1 MHVSPTLPHIQV
13 SDVSKSFD
21 DGSERLTALDG
32 VSLSVAHG
40 EFVTL
45 LGPSGCGKT
54 TLLRLIGGLTEPTS
68 GEIRIAGR
76 TPAEAQARKELGF
89 VFQEPSLLPWRT
101 VSRNVRLPLEVNRQN
116 GSSSH
121 PEVDDLLRLVGLERY
136 AGYYPNQLSG
146 GMQQRVALARALA
159 VGASLML
166 MDEPFGALDEITR
179 ESMRYELLR
188 VWEADKKTVV
198 FVTHSIAEAVT
209 LSDRVVIL
217 SSQPGRVSGAIQVDL
232 PRPRRRSMEREP
244 EFLRYSAL
252 LHEQLAQGN
261 QAERA
266 GFG

>member
-1 MHVSPTLPHIQV
+1 MDRSPTLPHIQV
-13 SDVSKSFD
+13 IDLSKSFD
-21 DGSERLTALDG
+21 DGAERLTALDG
-32 VSLSVAHG
+32 VSLSVARG

-68 GEIRIAGR
+68 GEIRITGR

-101 VSRNVRLPLEVNRQN
+101 VSRNVRLPLEVNRNN

-136 AGYYPNQLSG
+136 AGFYPNQLSG

-188 VWEADKKTVV
+188 VWEADRKTVV
-198 FVTHSIAEAVT
+198 FVTHSIAEAGHAVRQGR
-209 LSDRVVIL
+209 DAVRAAG
-217 SSQPGRVSGAIQVDL
+217 SSERRGPHRSAASSPPQHGA
-232 PRPRRRSMEREP
+232 
-244 EFLRYSAL
+244 
-252 LHEQLAQGN
+252 
-261 QAERA
+261 RA
-266 GFG
+266 GVPAVLGTAA

>member
-1 MHVSPTLPHIQV
+1 M
-13 SDVSKSFD
+13 SKSFD

-32 VSLSVAHG
+32 VSLNVAHG

-68 GEIRIAGR
+68 GDIRIAGR
-76 TPAEAQARKELGF
+76 TPTEAQARKELGF

-101 VSRNVRLPLEVNRQN
+101 VSRNVRLPLEVNRRNDSRNQAQ
-116 GSSSH
+116 
-121 PEVDDLLRLVGLERY
+121 VDDLLQLVGLERY

-146 GMQQRVALARALA
+146 GMLQRVALARALA
-159 VGASLML
+159 VGASLLL

-188 VWEADKKTVV
+188 VWEADRKTVV

-209 LSDRVVIL
+209 LSDRVVML
-217 SSQPGRVSGAIQVDL
+217 SSQPGRVSGVIHIDL

-244 EFLRYSAL
+244 EFLRYSGL
-252 LHEQLAQGN
+252 LHDLLVQGN
-261 QAERA
+261 RAERA
-266 GFG
+266 GVG

>member
-1 MHVSPTLPHIQV
+1 M
-13 SDVSKSFD
+13 SKSFD

-32 VSLSVAHG
+32 VSLNVAHG

-68 GEIRIAGR
+68 GDIRIAGR
-76 TPAEAQARKELGF
+76 TPTEAQARKELGF

-101 VSRNVRLPLEVNRQN
+101 VSRNVRLPLEVNRRNDSGNQ
-116 GSSSH
+116 SH
-121 PEVDDLLRLVGLERY
+121 VGDLLRLVGLERY

-146 GMQQRVALARALA
+146 GMLQRVALARALA
-159 VGASLML
+159 VGASLLL

-188 VWEADKKTVV
+188 VWEADRKTVV

-209 LSDRVVIL
+209 LSDRVVAL
-217 SSQPGRVSGAIQVDL
+217 SSQPGRVSEVVHIDL

-244 EFLRYSAL
+244 EFLRYSGL
-252 LHEQLAQGN
+252 LHDLLVQGN
-261 QAERA
+261 RAERA
-266 GFG
+266 GVG

>member
-1 MHVSPTLPHIQV
+1 MDRTPTLPHIQV
-13 SDVSKSFD
+13 IDLSKSFD
-21 DGSERLTALDG
+21 DGAERLTALDG

-76 TPAEAQARKELGF
+76 TPTEAQARKELGF

-101 VSRNVRLPLEVNRQN
+101 VSRNVRLPLEVNRRNDSGNQ
-116 GSSSH
+116 SH
-121 PEVDDLLRLVGLERY
+121 VGDLLRLVGLERY

-146 GMQQRVALARALA
+146 GMLQRVALARALA
-159 VGASLML
+159 VGASLLL

-188 VWEADKKTVV
+188 VWEADRKTVV

-209 LSDRVVIL
+209 LSDRVVAL
-217 SSQPGRVSGAIQVDL
+217 SSQPGRVSEVIHIDL

-244 EFLRYSAL
+244 DFLRYSGL
-252 LHEQLAQGN
+252 LHDLLVQGN
-261 QAERA
+261 RAQRA
-266 GFG
+266 GVG